1 MESRIRDP
9 VAGRIAAVT
18 TTTTIE
24 TRKQRSSHTWS
35 VGAIAFNIIYSSP
48 RVLLRGHRLV
58 AWWSAL
64 KVHILYC
71 IPLLV
76 GYWPLLPQCRTSIL
90 VSLIG
95 QRHGMRIAPGEELFR
110 VKELGWRGMMEM

>member
-64 KVHILYC
+64 KVHILYPAPC
-71 IPLLV
+71 WLLA
-76 GYWPLLPQCRTSIL
+76 TSASMSYFNSRFSNWTAARNENRSRRRA
-90 VSLIG
+90 VQG
-95 QRHGMRIAPGEELFR
+95 
-110 VKELGWRGMMEM
+110 